1 MVSPPLRLDNQQPK
15 PSYREQLLRAPPGR
29 RDLTPLDEPIFKFE
43 PDRHRARDP
52 RDYLRSYA
60 QSYGHPFSPE
70 IAKWR
75 RDFLSSSPSSIPP
88 SSEDVEST
96 PPSCRT
102 EPSIPPLRPNA
113 PTIVVLFYPRPDQSD
128 ARPIHQSASYLR
140 RIRRIARLDE
150 QTILYVPPSLRSA
163 IEAMRPPGDSHWHV
177 VDDWASIWDM
187 PNNAYQRSN
196 FAVLQPALFSQF
208 DADDNNNN
216 NNNHGVF
223 ANAGDLRPEPRY
235 NRPHHSAVC
244 NAKAFVM
251 YDAVMRNP
259 FASTRWMY
267 ADAGFLFDDGPRD
280 NGEGG
285 NGEPWGELFRAGGL
299 DEAKFDRAIS
309 GASGD
314 SGVVMGEYT
323 HRHAGGCPTADDEC
337 WTNPDRAWKARQ
349 FIAQIYV
356 GSSLGMLN
364 YSVRFMRT
372 VDEMD
377 ASGPGGGFYVGRE
390 ELVVPFVALRY
401 PNSVFSV
408 PFFRMPAHL
417 DYPWQFPMKL
427 VFSRVGGPE
436 SVPPIVDP
444 LATLYCKDGGGAGG
458 ADGESYYM
466 PRRPALEAG
475 GIYEGCETG

>member
-1 MVSPPLRLDNQQPK
+1 MFPPPLRLDNQQPK
-15 PSYREQLLRAPPGR
+15 PSYREQLRRAPPGR
-29 RDLTPLDEPIFKFE
+29 RDITPLDGPIFKFE
-43 PDRHRARDP
+43 PGRHRARHP
-52 RDYLRSYA
+52 RDYLRSYG

-70 IAKWR
+70 IAQWR
-75 RDFLSSSPSSIPP
+75 RDFLSSSPSSFPTSP
-88 SSEDVEST
+88 EDAESA

-113 PTIVVLFYPRPDQSD
+113 PTIVVLFYPRPDEAD

-140 RIRRIARLDE
+140 RIRRIARLGE
-150 QTILYVPPSLRSA
+150 QTILYVPPTLRNA
-163 IEAMRPPGDSHWHV
+163 IEAMRPGDSHWHV
-177 VDDWASIWDM
+177 VDDWTSIWDM

-196 FAVLQPALFSQF
+196 FAALQPTLFSQF
-208 DADDNNNN
+208 DADDNDSID
-216 NNNHGVF
+216 
-223 ANAGDLRPEPRY
+223 AGDLRPEPRY

-259 FASTRWMY
+259 FGSTRWMY

-280 NGEGG
+280 DSEGG
-285 NGEPWGELFRAGGL
+285 GTGEPWGELFRAGGL
-299 DEAKFDRAIS
+299 DEAKFDRAIG

-408 PFFRMPAHL
+408 PFFSPARPFGL
-417 DYPWQFPMKL
+417 
-427 VFSRVGGPE
+427 
-436 SVPPIVDP
+436 P
-444 LATLYCKDGGGAGG
+444 LAVPD
-458 ADGESYYM
+458 
-466 PRRPALEAG
+466 EAG
-475 GIYEGCETG
+475 LLPCGRARVRASDCGSVGYAVL